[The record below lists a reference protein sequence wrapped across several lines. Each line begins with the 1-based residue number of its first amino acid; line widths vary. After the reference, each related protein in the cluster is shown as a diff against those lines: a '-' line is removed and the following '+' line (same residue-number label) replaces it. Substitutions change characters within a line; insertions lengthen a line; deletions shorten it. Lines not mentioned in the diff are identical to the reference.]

1 MARPHTRCGPHL
13 VGGVRRT
20 VARARATYT
29 RSLPVAHQHP
39 DDRFGPFTEAPTP
52 SAFPLASTATP
63 ASHSRGARHR
73 EPGGRPHR
81 AHRSAIPAA
90 HQRHHVVGPC
100 ARGSARNRPRLRN
113 QLTGH
118 VAVAGTDMPAQRD
131 DSSAVTDS
139 RCDTSLSV
147 AASTTASTPAGTS
160 ARMRSTASSPRLT
173 ITSAP
178 RARTRSTSA
187 QPQPLCAALPLPCR
201 TLTGAAQGAFLRLN

>member
-13 VGGVRRT
+13 VGGMRRT
-20 VARARATYT
+20 AARARPTYT
-29 RSLPVAHQHP
+29 RSLPVA
-39 DDRFGPFTEAPTP
+39 APTP
-52 SAFPLASTATP
+52 RRSFRTFHRGADAVRFPSRLDGNACVAL
-63 ASHSRGARHR
+63 SRGARHR

-118 VAVAGTDMPAQRD
+118 VAVAGADMPAQRD
-131 DSSAVTDS
+131 DCSAATDS

-147 AASTTASTPAGTS
+147 AASTTASTL
-160 ARMRSTASSPRLT
+160 RASRLGCD
-173 ITSAP
+173 
-178 RARTRSTSA
+178 RRHH
-187 QPQPLCAALPLPCR
+187 
-201 TLTGAAQGAFLRLN
+201 RLG